1 MEAEDTSS
9 GAGAH
14 DARRRAT
21 DLVVDPEL
29 RRLNLRRWMD
39 AALEALTAG
48 DGPKAVEKLRF
59 GIAFDDA
66 DDAFL
71 PDDLEQRS
79 TADARHTEHVR
90 EWMDEG
96 LSPEEW
102 VARNSDYLLADDSDR
117 FRYADP
123 ALDDWVHRVFAI
135 LQSLPLREMA
145 KERHLTPEERAR
157 IEADARE
164 ALAWF

>member
-1 MEAEDTSS
+1 M
-9 GAGAH
+9 
-14 DARRRAT
+14 
-21 DLVVDPEL
+21 
-29 RRLNLRRWMD
+29 
-39 AALEALTAG
+39 ALMAG
-48 DGPKAVEKLRF
+48 DGPTAIEKLRL

-71 PDDLEQRS
+71 PDDLGQRS
-79 TADARHTEHVR
+79 PADAWHTEHVC
-90 EWMDEG
+90 EWIEEG

-102 VARNSDYLLADDSDR
+102 VARNSDYLIADNSDR

-135 LQSLPLREMA
+135 LRSLPLRDLA

-157 IEADARE
+157 IETDAE
-164 ALAWF
+164 ATLDWP